1 MRCTS
6 AGRLRCVLLG
16 DGAQPPTPGVC
27 KSGLSEHLSGELQ
40 VERPMRLDGLD
51 GSQDPFNPMV
61 VGAMHDVFAV
71 PGEPPGGDHHEDN

>member
-1 MRCTS
+1 MT
-6 AGRLRCVLLG
+6 
-16 DGAQPPTPGVC
+16 
-27 KSGLSEHLSGELQ
+27 
-40 VERPMRLDGLD
+40 LDGLD